1 MLTDDQLSY
10 FDTFGFLRLKQLFT
24 PWETAEDIG
33 EADNLASRMP
43 DRLAKM
49 AGMLTQELK
58 ARDAQPSLD
67 KETGEPISWPGE
79 ALYSPIPSPSPN
91 G

>member
-1 MLTDDQLSY
+1 
-10 FDTFGFLRLKQLFT
+10 
-24 PWETAEDIG
+24 
-33 EADNLASRMP
+33 MP
-43 DRLAKM
+43 DRLAEM

-58 ARDAQPSLD
+58 DRDAQPSLD
-67 KETGEPISWPGE
+67 KETGEPISWPDE